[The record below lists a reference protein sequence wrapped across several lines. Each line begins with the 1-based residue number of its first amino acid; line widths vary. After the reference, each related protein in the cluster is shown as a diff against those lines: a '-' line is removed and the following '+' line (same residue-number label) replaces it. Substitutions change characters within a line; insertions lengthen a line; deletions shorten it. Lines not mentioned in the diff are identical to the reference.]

1 MKGSPNS
8 LLVLASLAASLGLPP
23 GSAAAQ
29 DRDTYRYEDSRLVVR
44 LTPRS
49 PNQVAAFYEARKFPD
64 SMIDLLREQCFIT
77 VGVRNKGPEI
87 VWLDL
92 SQWRM
97 EGRSG
102 EVTRRTRPWLN
113 ERWDQMGAPMPS
125 RSTLRWT
132 LLPELLDFR
141 PDEAE
146 GGNIVLARQDEPF
159 GIEARFDVGAE
170 RSGDAIV
177 VGFEDVRCAQDA
189 P

>member
-1 MKGSPNS
+1 MKSSPNS

-23 GSAAAQ
+23 GSATAQ
-29 DRDTYRYEDSRLVVR
+29 ERDTYRYEDSQLVVR

-49 PNQVAAFYEARKFPD
+49 PSQVAAFYEARKFPD
-64 SMIDLLREQCFIT
+64 PMIDLLREQCFIT

-87 VWLDL
+87 IWLDL
-92 SQWRM
+92 NQWRI
-97 EGRSG
+97 EGQGG

-113 ERWDQMGAPMPS
+113 ERWEEMGAPMAS

-132 LLPELLDFR
+132 LLPELLDLR

-146 GGNIVLARQDEPF
+146 GGNIVLARQDDPF
-159 GIEARFDVGAE
+159 GIEARFNVGAE

-177 VGFEDVRCAQDA
+177 VRFSGVSCAQDA